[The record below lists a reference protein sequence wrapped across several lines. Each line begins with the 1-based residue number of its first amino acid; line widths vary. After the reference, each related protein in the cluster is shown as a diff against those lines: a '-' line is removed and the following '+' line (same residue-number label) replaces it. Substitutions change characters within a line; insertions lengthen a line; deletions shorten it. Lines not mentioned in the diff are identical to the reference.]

1 MVIIF
6 FSAPFA
12 SIALSIIWLG
22 TEYVL
27 ARSNTKR
34 NAWLDSGLGSPD
46 FCYIYFFAEFGINST
61 CIFIFWAFLFNV
73 VPFTSHNVISLSYS
87 MLFIIYFG

>member
-6 FSAPFA
+6 FSSTFA
-12 SIALSIIWLG
+12 LSIALSIIWLG

-46 FCYIYFFAEFGINST
+46 FAATY
-61 CIFIFWAFLFNV
+61 
-73 VPFTSHNVISLSYS
+73 ISLPN
-87 MLFIIYFG
+87 LA